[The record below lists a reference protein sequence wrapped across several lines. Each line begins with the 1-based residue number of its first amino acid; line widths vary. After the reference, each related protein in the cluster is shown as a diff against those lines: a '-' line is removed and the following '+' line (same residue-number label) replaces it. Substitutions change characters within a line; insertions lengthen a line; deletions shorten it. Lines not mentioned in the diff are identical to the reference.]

1 MTTNDSNPPEED
13 LEMLEAI
20 KAAFGD
26 GAADLFDGAATEIP
40 LENQVSLDDLVREI
54 DGATSEPE
62 DINVQPVASDEVI
75 EKHVIVEVSGST
87 FGIPMD
93 NVHEIQRVPNITYLP
108 RVPEWVL
115 GVTNLRGNIVSV
127 VDFRQMLEMKETD
140 APTTS
145 RRLVMVHSLVDEV
158 ATGLVVD
165 RVMGIRNLRKG
176 KIAKTT
182 AATDQMSRFIRGMID
197 IDGRLAAL
205 LDIDKLL
212 LSEEFRQF
220 DAA

>member
-1 MTTNDSNPPEED
+1 MSTNDSNPPEED

-26 GAADLFDGAATEIP
+26 DAAGLFDGDASEIP

-62 DINVQPVASDEVI
+62 DIDVQPIATDEVI

-127 VDFRQMLEMKETD
+127 VDFRQMLEMNETD